1 MALLIITTILWAFSF
16 SLFGEYLA
24 GHVDSYFAVLIRVGL
39 AALVFL
45 PFLRSR
51 GHNLKTIS
59 LYMLVGAMQLGIMY
73 MLSFHAYLYLTVS
86 ELLLFTVLTPL
97 YITLIYDVMS
107 QRRLRWG
114 YAFSAL
120 LAVIGAGIIRYDRVT
135 DHFWVGLL
143 LVQLSN
149 ISFAIGMV
157 GYKRLMETRPMPQHN
172 AFAWFY
178 LGAFLVAVV
187 AWSLL
192 GNAQKLPETTLQWSI
207 LVFLGVVASGIG
219 YFMWNYGA
227 TQVDAGTLG
236 IMNNMHVPAGLLVN
250 LAIWHQQP
258 HWPSFITGAAVIL
271 ASLWVHRKWSL
282 RAPHKRQMIAGVIP
296 RRANKRLGHRL
307 TLVAVAHGGIQ
318 AAPQTIAQGFGHH
331 QTLALNAF
339 HHPVRQGG
347 NAHSGRHHLNQQ

>member
-1 MALLIITTILWAFSF
+1 MALLIITTVLWAFSF
-16 SLFGEYLA
+16 SLYGEYLA
-24 GHVDSYFAVLIRVGL
+24 GHIDSYFSVLMRVGL

-45 PFLRSR
+45 PFLRTR
-51 GHNLKTIS
+51 GHGLKTIG

-73 MLSFHAYLYLTVS
+73 MLSFRAYLYLTVS

-97 YITLIYDVMS
+97 YITLIYDLMS
-107 QRRLRWG
+107 RRRLRWG
-114 YAFSAL
+114 YALSAL
-120 LAVIGAGIIRYDRVT
+120 LAVIGAGIIRYDQVT
-135 DHFWVGLL
+135 NHFWTGLL

-178 LGAFLVAVV
+178 LGAFLVAAV
-187 AWSLL
+187 AWFAL
-192 GNAQKLPETTLQWSI
+192 GNAQKLPETNLQWSI

-250 LAIWHQQP
+250 LAIWQEQP
-258 HWPSFITGAAVIL
+258 HWPSFILGGTVIV
-271 ASLWVHRKWSL
+271 ASLWVHRRWV
-282 RAPHKRQMIAGVIP
+282 APRSAQKEGGR
-296 RRANKRLGHRL
+296 
-307 TLVAVAHGGIQ
+307 THGS
-318 AAPQTIAQGFGHH
+318 
-331 QTLALNAF
+331 AL
-339 HHPVRQGG
+339 
-347 NAHSGRHHLNQQ
+347 SE

>member
-24 GHVDSYFAVLIRVGL
+24 GHVDSYFAVLVRVGL

-45 PFLRSR
+45 PFLRTR
-51 GHNLKTIS
+51 GHSVKTIA

-97 YITLIYDVMS
+97 YITLIYDLMS
-107 QRRLRWG
+107 GRRLRWS

-120 LAVIGAGIIRYDRVT
+120 LAVIGAGIIRYDQVT
-135 DHFWVGLL
+135 SHFWTGLL

-178 LGAFLVAVV
+178 MGALIVAIV
-187 AWSLL
+187 AWFML
-192 GNAQKLPETTLQWSI
+192 GNAQKMPATTLQWGI
-207 LVFLGVVASGIG
+207 LVFLGVAASGIG

-258 HWPSFITGAAVIL
+258 HWPSFIIGAAVIV
-271 ASLWVHRKWSL
+271 ASLWVHRQWVV
-282 RAPHKRQMIAGVIP
+282 PHSAQTAG
-296 RRANKRLGHRL
+296 GHRRDS
-307 TLVAVAHGGIQ
+307 
-318 AAPQTIAQGFGHH
+318 
-331 QTLALNAF
+331 ALNE
-339 HHPVRQGG
+339 
-347 NAHSGRHHLNQQ
+347 

>member
-45 PFLRSR
+45 PFLRTR

-157 GYKRLMETRPMPQHN
+157 GYKRLMETRP
-172 AFAWFY
+172 
-178 LGAFLVAVV
+178 
-187 AWSLL
+187 
-192 GNAQKLPETTLQWSI
+192 
-207 LVFLGVVASGIG
+207 
-219 YFMWNYGA
+219 
-227 TQVDAGTLG
+227 
-236 IMNNMHVPAGLLVN
+236 
-250 LAIWHQQP
+250 
-258 HWPSFITGAAVIL
+258 
-271 ASLWVHRKWSL
+271 
-282 RAPHKRQMIAGVIP
+282 
-296 RRANKRLGHRL
+296 
-307 TLVAVAHGGIQ
+307 
-318 AAPQTIAQGFGHH
+318 
-331 QTLALNAF
+331 
-339 HHPVRQGG
+339 
-347 NAHSGRHHLNQQ
+347 

>member
-24 GHVDSYFAVLIRVGL
+24 GHVDSYFAVLVRVGL

-45 PFLRSR
+45 PFLRTR
-51 GHNLKTIS
+51 GHSVKTIA

-97 YITLIYDVMS
+97 YITLIYDLMS
-107 QRRLRWG
+107 GRRLRWS

-120 LAVIGAGIIRYDRVT
+120 LAVIGAGIIRYDQVT
-135 DHFWVGLL
+135 SHFWTGLL

-178 LGAFLVAVV
+178 MGAFMVAIV
-187 AWSLL
+187 AGSCWVTRR
-192 GNAQKLPETTLQWSI
+192 KCLQLRYS
-207 LVFLGVVASGIG
+207 GASGVSWRG
-219 YFMWNYGA
+219 GLRHRLLYVELWR
-227 TQVDAGTLG
+227 DAGG
-236 IMNNMHVPAGLLVN
+236 CGYA
-250 LAIWHQQP
+250 
-258 HWPSFITGAAVIL
+258 
-271 ASLWVHRKWSL
+271 
-282 RAPHKRQMIAGVIP
+282 
-296 RRANKRLGHRL
+296 
-307 TLVAVAHGGIQ
+307 
-318 AAPQTIAQGFGHH
+318 GHH
-331 QTLALNAF
+331 EQYACA
-339 HHPVRQGG
+339 
-347 NAHSGRHHLNQQ
+347 GRAAG

>member
-16 SLFGEYLA
+16 SLIGEYLA
-24 GHVDSYFAVLIRVGL
+24 GSVDSYFSVLMRVGL

-45 PFLRSR
+45 PFLRTR
-51 GHNLKTIS
+51 GQSLKTIL

-73 MLSFHAYLYLTVS
+73 LFSFRAYVYLSVS
-86 ELLLFTVLTPL
+86 EFLLFTVLTPL
-97 YITLIYDVMS
+97 YITLIYDLMS
-107 QRRLRWG
+107 GRRLSWS

-120 LAVIGAGIIRYDRVT
+120 LAVIGAGIIRYDQVT
-135 DHFWVGLL
+135 SHFWTGLL

-178 LGAFLVAVV
+178 MGAFMVAVV
-187 AWSLL
+187 AWFML
-192 GNAQKLPETTLQWSI
+192 GNAQKMPATTLQWGI
-207 LVFLGVVASGIG
+207 LVFLGVAASGIG

-258 HWPSFITGAAVIL
+258 HWPSFIIGAAVIV
-271 ASLWVHRKWSL
+271 ASLWVHRKWVV
-282 RAPHKRQMIAGVIP
+282 PHSVQTAGD
-296 RRANKRLGHRL
+296 RRRDS
-307 TLVAVAHGGIQ
+307 
-318 AAPQTIAQGFGHH
+318 
-331 QTLALNAF
+331 AL
-339 HHPVRQGG
+339 
-347 NAHSGRHHLNQQ
+347 SE